1 MLASI
6 TLLAEPRLAYLLTS
20 SFGLTYLTT
29 YGIPE
34 LHEAESAE
42 CS

>member
-6 TLLAEPRLAYLLTS
+6 TQLAESHLAYLLTS

-29 YGIPE
+29 YGFPE
-34 LHEAESAE
+34 LQKAGSAE

>member
-6 TLLAEPRLAYLLTS
+6 TLLAEPHLAYLFTP
-20 SFGLTYLTT
+20 SFGLVYLTA

-34 LHEAESAE
+34 LHKAESAE